1 MDCLFCV
8 NDGEAEPDPTA
19 DAASK
24 PDSTA
29 DAAPEP
35 DSTADAPPAL
45 EPDST
50 ADAPPAPEPDST
62 ADAPPAP
69 GAAADAAPVVPDAA
83 VDAAPAPDST
93 ADAAPAPDAAAAAA
107 DVAITVEPGPDA
119 PETERKSYTQ
129 RMKEKAAKT
138 KAEMTAKVRIEDP
151 FVDRLFQGCAV
162 WSQSW
167 KHDLWLW
174 LKTDHVLLSS
184 FLVHP
189 DHPFSRKERRRGMV
203 LTIMF
208 ALGLCFIVEALSDT
222 RTTTFWVN
230 FLIISWIQTYF
241 DRFYRT
247 STECGCVQ
255 QGVCACCKCFCE
267 KLGKFAVMIQC
278 LLATWIFIFGTVLIA
293 PPVEN
298 HHDDDE
304 MDDAAK
310 DFDGDAGGALW
321 KFCAGKFEDF
331 FFMSIASSCFAFAM
345 ARRKQMKPADPAK
358 QQKWNSPS
366 KGCCCGCCC
375 ASKKPASEMWAAWV
389 GLAKNFEDLPPLPPT
404 YRTFKLVDKDGK
416 PLKIAAKH
424 GGADEIRT
432 YMDVYG
438 CDMREGDPS
447 TREDV

>member
-35 DSTADAPPAL
+35 DSTADAPPA
-45 EPDST
+45 
-50 ADAPPAPEPDST
+50 PEPDST
-62 ADAPPAP
+62 
-69 GAAADAAPVVPDAA
+69 ADAAPVVPDAA
-83 VDAAPAPDST
+83 IDAAPAPDST
-93 ADAAPAPDAAAAAA
+93 ADAAPAPDAAAAA

-267 KLGKFAVMIQC
+267 KLGKVAVMIQC
-278 LLATWIFIFGTVLIA
+278 LLTVIIFIIGTVAIA
-293 PPVEN
+293 PGTGVEN